1 MIVMQAQS
9 QTLGRV
15 LREPYKGQT
24 VSASV
29 LRVQGL
35 AGLKANR
42 LLKENTGIGAKQR
55 EINLKKILV
64 EYCWDVCN

>member
-1 MIVMQAQS
+1 MMQAQS

-15 LREPYKGQT
+15 LREPYKRQPA
-24 VSASV
+24 SASV

-35 AGLKANR
+35 AGLRANR
-42 LLKENTGIGAKQR
+42 LLEENTGIGARQR

-64 EYCWDVCN
+64 